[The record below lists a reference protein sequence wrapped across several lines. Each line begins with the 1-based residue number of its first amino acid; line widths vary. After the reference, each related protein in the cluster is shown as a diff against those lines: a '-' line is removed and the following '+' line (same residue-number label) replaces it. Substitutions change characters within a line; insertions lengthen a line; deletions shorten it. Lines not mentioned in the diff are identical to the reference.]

1 MEETKGMSLFGYI
14 IAFVIIVWVI
24 SAITG
29 GCGFGGFGF
38 NRNCGA
44 AMGFEDL
51 KAIYEGQKANIVQ
64 TAQTQYQIEQQAAL
78 TREVITAQSNLLGS
92 KIDFYELQEANR
104 REAEKD
110 RKIMQLE
117 NMLYTNSKF
126 DALSSQLAGISCN
139 MLTKPQLTGIAAVCP
154 SAAVINSL
162 GINSLNTCNS
172 SCCGC
177 NTVV

>member
-1 MEETKGMSLFGYI
+1 MEETKLGLFGYV

-24 SAITG
+24 SAMTG
-29 GCGFGGFGF
+29 GCGFSGFEFG
-38 NRNCGA
+38 NRNCGTS
-44 AMGFEDL
+44 MGFEDL

-64 TAQTQYQIEQQAAL
+64 TATTQYQIEQQAAL
-78 TREVITAQSNLLGS
+78 TREVVIAQSNLLGS

-126 DALSSQLAGISCN
+126 DGVNAQLTDIRCN
-139 MLTKPQLTGIAAVCP
+139 MLPKPNLYGYATSCNP
-154 SAAVINSL
+154 INTPYF
-162 GINSLNTCNS
+162 GHGCNS
-172 SCCGC
+172 CGT
-177 NTVV
+177 TV

>member
-1 MEETKGMSLFGYI
+1 MEETKLGLFGYV

-24 SAITG
+24 SAMTG

-38 NRNCGA
+38 GNRNCGA

-64 TAQTQYQIEQQAAL
+64 TATTQYQIEQQAAL
-78 TREVITAQSNLLGS
+78 TREVVTAQSNLLGS

-126 DALSSQLAGISCN
+126 DGVNAQLTDIRCN
-139 MLTKPQLTGIAAVCP
+139 MLPKPNLYGYATSCNP
-154 SAAVINSL
+154 INTPHF
-162 GINSLNTCNS
+162 GYGCNS
-172 SCCGC
+172 CGT
-177 NTVV
+177 TV